1 MGMLIVNQSQ
11 VPALLPMDECIQV
24 MEEVLAGLSR
34 GECQLP
40 LRHIM
45 WLPDKRGAL
54 GLMPSHWNTAGVIG
68 LKAVT
73 FFPGNEG
80 TELDSHQGAVMLYDA
95 DRGSLLAVIDG
106 TSITAIRT
114 AAVSGVATK
123 LLARDECGH
132 LAIIGSGVQAGVHL
146 QAMLQCRSINRLT
159 VFSKTLDRAER
170 FAESA
175 SKRYAIPAR
184 AVRSCQAAVQDADI
198 ICTTTSAREP
208 VLHGDWLKPGT
219 HINAVG
225 SSVNF
230 ARELDGEAVRRSRL
244 FVDRR
249 ESALSEA
256 GDFLLAKKEGLV
268 GDDHIVGEIGDVL
281 IGKVDGRKSATD
293 ITLFKSV
300 GLAVE
305 DLAAALHVYEKAKET
320 GVGTTVEFGGRRL
333 ESD

>member
-1 MGMLIVNQSQ
+1 MSMVIINQSQ
-11 VPALLPMDECIQV
+11 VPKLLPMAECIEV
-24 MEEVLAGLSR
+24 MEKVLTGLAR

-40 LRHIM
+40 LRQIM

-54 GLMPSHWNTAGVIG
+54 GLMPSNWISAGVIG

-95 DRGSLLAVIDG
+95 ERGRLLSVIDG

-123 LLARDECGH
+123 LLARQDSSH

-146 QAMLQCRSINRLT
+146 QAMLQCRSINRVT
-159 VFSKTLDRAER
+159 VASKTFDRAQR

-175 SKRYAIPAR
+175 TKRYSIPVEP
-184 AVRSCQAAVQDADI
+184 VRSCKEAVVNADI
-198 ICTTTSAREP
+198 ICTTTSSHEP
-208 VLHGDWLKPGT
+208 VLKGEWIAPGT

-225 SSVNF
+225 SSINS
-230 ARELDGEAVRRSRL
+230 ARELDGDAVLRSRL
-244 FVDRR
+244 FVDRL
-249 ESALSEA
+249 ESAINEA
-256 GDFLLAKKEGLV
+256 GDFLLAKKDGLID
-268 GDDHIVGEIGDVL
+268 DDHIIGEIGDVL
-281 IGKVDGRKSATD
+281 TGELKGRNSASD

-305 DLAAALHVYEKAKET
+305 DLAAALHVYHKAKET
-320 GVGTTVEFGGRRL
+320 GTGTTVQFGGQRL